1 MEKKSIL
8 MLEIFSRR
16 FPIVNMLNI
25 VKMLRKSSN
34 FRYPNG
40 KETLRLRKNYSLV
53 LYASCFQVRSYKK
66 SPTAGGLTDGC
77 MLPTSMTKI
86 YEKFQ
91 NESFFCPS
99 LCVRKT
105 LTCYYW
111 PFGPNL

>member
-66 SPTAGGLTDGC
+66 ISYSWRLDRWVHAAHIND
-77 MLPTSMTKI
+77 
-86 YEKFQ
+86 Q
-91 NESFFCPS
+91 N
-99 LCVRKT
+99 L
-105 LTCYYW
+105 
-111 PFGPNL
+111 